1 MAPQA
6 HKTLAS
12 GETATPTTE
21 RSVGLGR
28 RVTFQLPEPSRNLA
42 ERPSAMSAAPQA
54 GKSAALPTVGS
65 VAPPSDR
72 TVDRVRRGTK
82 DLPSLDLGDRLAAAA
97 DDDHEVPHMVLTN
110 RSILTYTV
118 DKHIPAAYR
127 TPIPPP
133 VPYACV
139 LAAGADHV
147 RDQLPVL
154 VEDEDPQIE
163 QHMVLMDRIMEGE
176 IGRGQTSGGV

>member
-1 MAPQA
+1 MIYQPTSYPLTSLGHPFHHHLPPHPGHRQPP
-6 HKTLAS
+6 T
-12 GETATPTTE
+12 TPT
-21 RSVGLGR
+21 
-28 RVTFQLPEPSRNLA
+28 PS
-42 ERPSAMSAAPQA
+42 
-54 GKSAALPTVGS
+54 
-65 VAPPSDR
+65 
-72 TVDRVRRGTK
+72 
-82 DLPSLDLGDRLAAAA
+82 
-97 DDDHEVPHMVLTN
+97 
-110 RSILTYTV
+110 
-118 DKHIPAAYR
+118 IPAAYR